1 MVRAANTG
9 ISGIVDPYGRVVQ
22 QSAVFEQSALVEQVR
37 FLTIRTTYSRIGDV
51 VAYAAMA
58 LIAVALVMLRRTERS
73 ASTFW

>member
-22 QSAVFEQSALVEQVR
+22 QSAIFEQSALVEQVR
-37 FLTIRTTYSRIGDV
+37 FLTIRTVYSKIGDV

-58 LIAVALVMLRRTERS
+58 VIAAGLIALRKRN
-73 ASTFW
+73 